1 MMDELLVN
9 MRGRGRP
16 RFPTPINIFGKH
28 VWVWRA
34 NMRKQLASKKLD
46 EIQFVLWFY
55 EKH

>member
-1 MMDELLVN
+1 MDELLVN

-28 VWVWRA
+28 IWEWRA